1 MSKQV
6 TVTADMPK
14 YEVVDIGGTT
24 SPEVI
29 TQVLNTHANMG
40 KTLVAVQTVHNLGW
54 VHPHT
59 FLYFVL
65 PNPLTLN

>member
-1 MSKQV
+1 MIKQSA
-6 TVTADMPK
+6 TVVNTPK

-24 SPEVI
+24 STEII
-29 TQVLNTHANMG
+29 TQVLNVHANMG